1 MPPNSGAIHLGCRP
15 GVLQSGHPT
24 LAEPCSRQPPRHN
37 AFSVTRLIRTIDA
50 HVGGCAVRLIVD
62 GVASGTG
69 RSLGSRTERFARQ
82 SDQIRRALVRPPR
95 GHDDLTA
102 VLLTEPITPGAHAA
116 IICMDS
122 GGYPSLHGDAV
133 IAAATIAIERRLIVT
148 DQAGGEIRLNFDTS
162 AGAVTASV
170 RVEQRGDALHVDS
183 VALTGVPAFVYAAAQ
198 PVRAASRDLR
208 VDIAFGGLFHAIVDT
223 EAIGIPLD
231 HGRLPELRRLA
242 IEVLKALNGSIKVQH
257 PADAAIAGVA
267 ALTITS
273 APRDPE
279 AHLRNVTITVAGA
292 INPSAGVTGTA
303 AAMAVL
309 DAMGLLPE
317 GQPFI
322 HEGMAG
328 SLLRGRLARRTQ
340 VDELPAIVTEITGS
354 AWITGEH
361 MFVLDDDDPFRDG
374 YGL

>member
-1 MPPNSGAIHLGCRP
+1 
-15 GVLQSGHPT
+15 
-24 LAEPCSRQPPRHN
+24 
-37 AFSVTRLIRTIDA
+37 VTRLIRTIDA